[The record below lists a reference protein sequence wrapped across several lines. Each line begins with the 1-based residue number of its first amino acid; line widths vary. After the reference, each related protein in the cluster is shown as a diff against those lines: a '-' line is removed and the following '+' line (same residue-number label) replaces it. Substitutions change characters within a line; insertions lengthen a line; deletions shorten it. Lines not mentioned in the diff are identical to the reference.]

1 MIERY
6 SAGARWYDVLSGERL
21 VYGAGRHAGI
31 RLLDPQPGDVVIDL
45 GCGTGLNLPALRAAV
60 GSSGLIVGI
69 DRSADMLAMARR
81 RIERHGW
88 GDQVALIQ
96 ADAVTIDPATIADV
110 IRSRRGRSSADR
122 LLATY
127 ALSVIGQRDDAWSRC
142 CAALRSGARVAI
154 VDMQYPTGR
163 WRVFAPLAWLACR
176 TGGADISA
184 RPWRMIEHGP
194 GVTGVARERAKG
206 GHLVAV
212 AGDLAG

>member
-6 SAGARWYDVLSGERL
+6 SAGARWYDVLSGEGL
-21 VYGAGRHAGI
+21 VYGAGRRAGI
-31 RLLDPQPGDVVIDL
+31 RLLAPRAGDVVVDL
-45 GCGTGLNLPALRAAV
+45 GCGTGLNFPALRAAI
-60 GSSGLIVGI
+60 GPSGLIVGI
-69 DRSADMLAMARR
+69 DRSTEMLAMARR
-81 RIERHGW
+81 RVVRAGW
-88 GDQVALIQ
+88 GEQVVLIQ
-96 ADAVTIDPATIADV
+96 ADAATIDPATIVDV
-110 IRSRRGRSSADR
+110 IRSRRGRSQADR

-142 CAALRSGARVAI
+142 SAVLRPGGRAAI

-194 GVTGVARERAKG
+194 GVTGVARELTKG

-212 AGDLAG
+212 AGDLPG